1 MPVPE
6 VSCNHESTEDCWF
19 TPSRPA
25 VSVIP
30 VQPGDVVQLVRTLP
44 CHGRGRGF
52 ESRRPRHFEFSD
64 NEFRYQANHH
74 PPIQTRPDSGEMQ
87 FPQTAKL
94 ADIESGDYDTALYVG
109 GVRPTW
115 DISESRVW
123 IALLEPF
130 YNLHK
135 AIALVR
141 HSPGVPSPPDLP
153 GRNRSKVTPRPV
165 LPMVMRRFC
174 NPLTLSRFWCRMN

>member
-1 MPVPE
+1 
-6 VSCNHESTEDCWF
+6 
-19 TPSRPA
+19 
-25 VSVIP
+25 
-30 VQPGDVVQLVRTLP
+30 
-44 CHGRGRGF
+44 
-52 ESRRPRHFEFSD
+52 
-64 NEFRYQANHH
+64 
-74 PPIQTRPDSGEMQ
+74 MQ